1 MATTT
6 HHPRTVYHVTMRDG
20 KWVVTR
26 ERHPDGEYD
35 AFETKDEAIERA
47 RAEARKLM
55 PSQVIVHRAD
65 GTFESEFTYGEDP
78 YPPRG

>member
-6 HHPRTVYHVTMRDG
+6 HHARSVYHVTMRDG

-26 ERHPDGEYD
+26 EQHPDGEYD

-47 RAEARKLM
+47 RVKARRLT
-55 PSQVIVHRAD
+55 PSQVVVHRAD
-65 GTFESEFTYGEDP
+65 GTIETEVTY
-78 YPPRG
+78 

>member
-1 MATTT
+1 MATSTQKS
-6 HHPRTVYHVTMRDG
+6 RVVYHVTMRDG

-26 ERHPDGEYD
+26 ERDHEGVFDS
-35 AFETKDEAIERA
+35 FETKDEAIERA
-47 RAEARKLM
+47 RTKARRQE

-65 GTFESEFTYGEDP
+65 GAIETEFTYGSDP